1 VNEAI
6 RPVAIV
12 ASLRSALL
20 VMRRSQ
26 CFFAACG
33 NFNRCWISVPQSTLN
48 RHALGLDPWRQA
60 KHFRSLIRNVYREA
74 WTVGR
79 DSEIYAA

>member
-1 VNEAI
+1 MNEAI

-20 VMRRSQ
+20 VMRRTQ
-26 CFFAACG
+26 CFFG
-33 NFNRCWISVPQSTLN
+33 LREFQQMLDSVPQSTLN
-48 RHALGLDPWRQA
+48 RHALGLEPWRQA
-60 KHFRSLIRNVYREA
+60 KHFRSLIWNVYREA
-74 WTVGR
+74 STVVR